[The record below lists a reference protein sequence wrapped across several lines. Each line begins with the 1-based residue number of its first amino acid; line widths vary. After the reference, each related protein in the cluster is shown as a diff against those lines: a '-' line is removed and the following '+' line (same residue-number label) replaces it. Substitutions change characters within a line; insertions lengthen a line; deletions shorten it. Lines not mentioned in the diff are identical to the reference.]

1 MLKSM
6 IANNGSYKLEELFN
20 NQTKCTKD
28 MIIDQIV
35 LNKILQ
41 DMLDKIKQN
50 EFYKLSQVKK
60 ALIPLV

>member
-41 DMLDKIKQN
+41 DMLDK
-50 EFYKLSQVKK
+50 VK
-60 ALIPLV
+60 

>member
-1 MLKSM
+1 
-6 IANNGSYKLEELFN
+6 
-20 NQTKCTKD
+20 

-41 DMLDKIKQN
+41 DMIDKIKQN

-60 ALIPLV
+60 LLVPLV